1 MSNSFLNSRNL
12 QFYEEEVEESFRR
25 QNIATETNF
34 VKYFL
39 LMLILFNLV
48 YGLKDL
54 LLGNERDIISIYFQF
69 FVILP
74 VYLVLTVLVFRFSDF
89 LDTRYFYWLANFL
102 CLFTIGSQLYMLNLN
117 GTNGMGIN
125 SVFLIAVFGS
135 FIFSGILLKHM
146 LLIVPVFVISLILSL
161 FTWFDFDTISII
173 NTCLIYLITITGL
186 LVTKYH
192 LEQQSRLNFNKTESL
207 LVDERMLKE
216 SYLRI
221 NSLSVMRKDLIA
233 ILAHDVRSPLAS
245 LQGVL
250 QLAKDGS
257 LSQEETLYYIDKVE
271 NQVSTVNFLIND
283 ILVWIKSQ
291 TEGAD
296 FEKGAFNIS
305 SLVEDLKYLFAAD
318 FEEKEIRFQVNLFED
333 NAFGQ
338 PDMIKTV
345 LRNLISNA
353 IKFSAAGDTITLE
366 SKSVEGKVSI
376 AIIDEG
382 VGMSEK
388 VMKKLRTT
396 FSSQLGT
403 RNEKGI
409 GIGLK
414 ICRAL
419 ILAHKSK
426 MEISSV
432 QNEGTVISF
441 LLDPVDVTT
450 TNQ

>member
-1 MSNSFLNSRNL
+1 
-12 QFYEEEVEESFRR
+12 
-25 QNIATETNF
+25 
-34 VKYFL
+34 
-39 LMLILFNLV
+39 MLILFNLV

-54 LLGNERDIISIYFQF
+54 LLGNERDSISIYFQF

-74 VYLVLTVLVFRFSDF
+74 VYLVLTVLVFRFSGF

-441 LLDPVDVTT
+441 LLDPADVTT